1 MLSNIIF
8 CLKFL
13 WYNLIFKF
21 NLIKT
26 TNYNNNIKK
35 IIVDSGPLFIK
46 AFQLLL
52 VNEIENNENNENNEN
67 IFFDLLDSVYEP
79 KKLNKIKINEKFYKV
94 KNTFSLASGSVAFV
108 YLIENYKN
116 YGDVILK
123 KPIENYNDA
132 INYSLE
138 RLSFFINFLKIITK
152 IKFIANIKNKT
163 LDIKSNIKI
172 IKSLNI
178 TNKFK
183 NNFKTLILKQLDMNL
198 EAENQK
204 KFYNIFKNICT
215 VNVPKVYYND
225 RDNLIMEY
233 CKGKKYPDLLE
244 EFPGIKE
251 NVDIMIKNTLKY
263 MISKKLVHCDMHY
276 GNLLFYLDK
285 YDSLNLNLIDFGL
298 INKITNYQSYCIN
311 KFINNK
317 ENENFIYLMLSF
329 SNNKKIGYN
338 NIFLKNSMG
347 DLSKLLN
354 ILKKLK
360 INYNYY
366 NLIISFT
373 IFNKKFGF
381 DLKK

>member
-1 MLSNIIF
+1 MISNIIF

-26 TNYNNNIKK
+26 TNYNDNIKR
-35 IIVDSGPLFIK
+35 IVVDSGPLFIK

-52 VNEIENNENNENNEN
+52 VNEIENNENENM
-67 IFFDLLDSVYEP
+67 FLDLLDSVYEP
-79 KKLNKIKINEKFYKV
+79 KKIEKIKINNKFYKV
-94 KNTFSLASGSVAFV
+94 KNTFSLASGSVAYV
-108 YLIENYKN
+108 YLIENYEN

-138 RLSFFINFLKIITK
+138 RLSFFIKFLKIITK

-163 LDIKSNIKI
+163 LNIKSNVEI
-172 IKSLNI
+172 IKNLNI
-178 TNKFK
+178 TNQFK
-183 NNFKTLILKQLDMNL
+183 NNFKSLILKQLDMNL

-204 KFYNIFKNICT
+204 KFYNIFKNIGT

-225 RDNLIMEY
+225 RNNLIMEY
-233 CKGKKYPDLLE
+233 CKGKKYPDLLK
-244 EFPGIKE
+244 EFPGIKLH
-251 NVDIMIKNTLKY
+251 VDILLENTLKY
-263 MISKKLVHCDMHY
+263 MISKKIIHCDMHY
-276 GNLLFYLDK
+276 GNLLFYFDQ
-285 YDSLNLNLIDFGL
+285 YDNLNLNLIDFGL

-311 KFINNK
+311 RFINYK

-338 NIFLKNSMG
+338 NIFLKNSKI
-347 DLSKLLN
+347 KL
-354 ILKKLK
+354 
-360 INYNYY
+360 
-366 NLIISFT
+366 
-373 IFNKKFGF
+373 
-381 DLKK
+381 